1 MTETPSL
8 DEVMSRR
15 FQLVEDIAIIQGR
28 QKLELEPLNEEVRL
42 CETFI
47 KDEMNKGNMQQ
58 WKSSSTG
65 HMAFF
70 QTKDSV
76 KVDDWDEVLAYIRE
90 HEAYYLL
97 NHAVGKQ
104 AVKEFI
110 EANKSAP
117 PGVEY
122 TSFKDLAWRR
132 GKG

>member
-47 KDEMNKGNMQQ
+47 KDEMNKAGMQQ
-58 WKSSSTG
+58 CKTAAG
-65 HMAFF
+65 MAFF

-76 KVDDWDEVLAYIRE
+76 KVGDWDEALAYIRE